1 MNPVK
6 IAFAGVGY
14 MGQVAHLRNYVNRA
28 DCQVV
33 AIAEPR
39 PELARKVAQHYGIPN
54 VYSNHLDLLN
64 DPEVQAVVASQP
76 HLRNGHLAIP
86 LLRAGKPVFVEKP
99 MAGSLRE
106 AEAIQAAAVAGNTF
120 VMVGLM
126 KRHDT
131 AALAARELLQKVVQS
146 GELGRLLRVRAHC
159 FGGDWIHDAL
169 PPLTTQESVPD
180 DPTFQPIYPE
190 WMGGEEARHFQNYL
204 NIMAHN
210 VNLVHY
216 LYPEPLTVQTVVAR
230 RENRLLHTAVLTSK
244 AGVLVELAG
253 GSVRSHEWQEETHF
267 YFEQGWVKL
276 YTPTPLNRQ
285 TRGRVEFYRS
295 ADGKSG
301 QSQEIVPPIDW
312 AFRRQAEHFIACV
325 RDGSEPVSSG
335 RDTLHDMR
343 LMEEIFRKMTL
354 VDGSD

>member
-33 AIAEPR
+33 ALAEPR
-39 PELARKVAQHYGIPN
+39 PELARKVAQSYGIPN

-86 LLRAGKPVFVEKP
+86 LLRAGKAVFVEKP
-99 MAGSLRE
+99 MAGSLQE
-106 AEAIQAAAVAGNTF
+106 AEAMQQAAEAGNTF

-131 AALAARELLQKVVQS
+131 AVLAARELLQGLSAS
-146 GELGRLLRVRAHC
+146 GELGRLQRVRAHC

-169 PPLTTQESVPD
+169 PPLTTSESVPV
-180 DPTFQPIYPE
+180 DPTFQPIYPA
-190 WMGGEEARHFQNYL
+190 WMDAEQARHFQNYL

-210 VNLVHY
+210 VNLVRY
-216 LYPEPLTVQTVVAR
+216 LYSDPLTVQTAVAR
-230 RENRLLHTAVLTSK
+230 RDNRLLHTAILTS
-244 AGVLVELAG
+244 ADGVLVELAG
-253 GSVRSHEWQEETHF
+253 GAVRSHEWQEETAF
-267 YFEQGWVKL
+267 YFERGWVKL
-276 YTPTPLNRQ
+276 FTPTPLNRQ
-285 TRGRVEFYRS
+285 TRGRVELYRS
-295 ADGKSG
+295 DDGKSG
-301 QSQEIVPPIDW
+301 QRQEIIPPIDW
-312 AFRRQAEHFIACV
+312 AFRRQADHFIACV
-325 RDGSEPVSSG
+325 RDGVEPVSSG
-335 RDTLHDMR
+335 RDTVSDMR
-343 LMEEIFRKMTL
+343 LMDDIFQRMVL
-354 VDGSD
+354 VD